1 MSSRGKKKKEQA
13 TERETSDVYAEEH
26 HVQRQIQMMNR
37 TLRGG
42 FSGMQEAKRELFQE
56 KNNARQL
63 IVHALEKNG
72 LTLDDLSREYER
84 GREEG
89 FRQASM
95 PIIQCCYAGICIALH
110 DEFGFGTER
119 CYRAL
124 KAVDKQ
130 ILWTLH
136 HSEQAEELLKKT
148 GLVIDFDDPFERIQK
163 AE

>member
-13 TERETSDVYAEEH
+13 TGYETSDVYAEEQ
-26 HVQRQIQMMNR
+26 HVQRQIQLMNR

-42 FSGMQEAKRELFQE
+42 FSGMQEAKREFFQE

-110 DEFGFGTER
+110 DEFGFGAER